1 MKQIK
6 EILTAIAVISL
17 CIFLGILLH
26 GIFSCTEPLPQGLEG
41 GEVLNSFTV
50 SDSEAVLYRSAD
62 GEVFLL
68 EYQKNWLLPRQELKE
83 CTHIAVQPF
92 RTAVTS
98 ALTAY
103 PVTATWE
110 TLTIDNQSDIRL
122 RWGGFCSAYGT
133 EILLLLLA
141 AYLINAKTLRKEAK
155 KEEEHHV

>member
-6 EILTAIAVISL
+6 EIFAAIILIVLSV
-17 CIFLGILLH
+17 FLGILLH
-26 GIFSCTEPLPQGLEG
+26 GIFSCQDPLPQGLEG
-41 GEVLNSFTV
+41 GEILDCFTV

-83 CTHIAVQPF
+83 CTLMDVQPF

-110 TLTIDNQSDIRL
+110 TLTIDNQPDIRL
-122 RWGGFCSAYGT
+122 RWGNFCMAYGT

-141 AYLINAKTLRKEAK
+141 AYLINAKILRKEPK